1 MNFCKA
7 GALLSFLQMAES
19 AVVTRRSPTSLKTTP
34 LGFVLSADLMTE
46 ENPIPPATKLSTVVG
61 LLTSCTIFNVTP
73 SVWQQ
78 VVQPCRSRRRCRRAA
93 GLARS
98 LVSEGRRADT
108 ERARRGKTRDT
119 GWEVTPREESP
130 RVTCRRRVGRMGLGD
145 SAPCPCHAPASGRRL
160 EPSLRKPESKG
171 IPHMNQSITAGD
183 LVRSRERS
191 CVGSRAV
198 HRTSIGEGPSAE
210 PLSPHAVTLAR
221 TRSLGMGGR

>member
-1 MNFCKA
+1 MNFCKG

-34 LGFVLSADLMTE
+34 LGFVLSADLMTKE
-46 ENPIPPATKLSTVVG
+46 SPIPPATKLSIVVG

-73 SVWQQ
+73 AVWQQ
-78 VVQPCRSRRRCRRAA
+78 VVHPCRSRRRCRRDA

-130 RVTCRRRVGRMGLGD
+130 
-145 SAPCPCHAPASGRRL
+145 APCPCHAPATGRCL

-171 IPHMNQSITAGD
+171 IPHVNQSITAGG

-210 PLSPHAVTLAR
+210 PLSPHAVALAR